1 EDTYYIT
8 VILTSN
14 FTSAEE
20 VVPAISTSISDI
32 VTYFETGQ
40 TPEEVA
46 EEAAAQAEAEAE
58 SLAAE
63 EAAQSQVNVVDESSP
78 ETGTVGE
85 DGRTYSNQYVD
96 NIGSY
101 VNLPEETVYD
111 ETTGET
117 RPAEWFFDE
126 SDGRYYYR

>member
-1 EDTYYIT
+1 MQD
-8 VILTSN
+8 
-14 FTSAEE
+14 EE
-20 VVPAISTSISDI
+20 NRTSISDI

-46 EEAAAQAEAEAE
+46 EEEAAAQAEAEAQAQAESE

-63 EAAQSQVNVVDESSP
+63 EAAQSQVNVVEESTP

-126 SDGRYYYR
+126 SEGRYYYR